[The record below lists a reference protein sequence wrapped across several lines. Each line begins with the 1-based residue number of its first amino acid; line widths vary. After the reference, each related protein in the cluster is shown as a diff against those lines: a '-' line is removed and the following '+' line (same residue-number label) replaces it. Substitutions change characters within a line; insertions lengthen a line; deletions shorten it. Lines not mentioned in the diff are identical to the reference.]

1 LWYISEKDQIKEM
14 IMPEN
19 EQNLSE
25 LMREYGIKQKSIAK
39 IAKVSPAA
47 VSLVVNGKSK
57 SARIED
63 IIKEEIA
70 KKKQEK
76 EVMEEQ

>member
-1 LWYISEKDQIKEM
+1 MTEK
-14 IMPEN
+14 

-57 SARIED
+57 SGRIEG
-63 IIKEEIA
+63 IIMEEIT
-70 KKKQEK
+70 KKKQEQ
-76 EVMEEQ
+76 EEMTEQ

>member
-1 LWYISEKDQIKEM
+1 MTEK
-14 IMPEN
+14 

-25 LMREYGIKQKSIAK
+25 LMREFGIKQKSIAK

-57 SARIED
+57 SGRIEG
-63 IIKEEIA
+63 IIMEEIT

-76 EVMEEQ
+76 EKMTEQ

>member
-1 LWYISEKDQIKEM
+1 M
-14 IMPEN
+14 TEN
-19 EQNLSE
+19 QQNLSE

-57 SARIED
+57 SGRIES
-63 IIKEEIA
+63 IIMEEIT
-70 KKKQEK
+70 KKKKEQET
-76 EVMEEQ
+76 MTEQ

>member
-1 LWYISEKDQIKEM
+1 M
-14 IMPEN
+14 TEN

-57 SARIED
+57 SGRIEG
-63 IIKEEIA
+63 IIMEEIT
-70 KKKQEK
+70 KKKHEQEK
-76 EVMEEQ
+76 MAEQ

>member
-1 LWYISEKDQIKEM
+1 M
-14 IMPEN
+14 TEN
-19 EQNLSE
+19 QQNLSE

-57 SARIED
+57 SGRIEG
-63 IIKEEIA
+63 IILEEIT

-76 EVMEEQ
+76 EKMTEQ